1 MRIGVIGLG
10 RLGLPMAC
18 LLATKH
24 EVWGY
29 DNDEK
34 LLRQLIWGQYQTR
47 EPDCDYSKLNIA
59 KNMEALVDNT
69 DMALLCVNTPSDNGG
84 GMDLSQ
90 VQEATRNLNGALKDA
105 DRRDYELAICS
116 TTMPGTAEQLRNVSH
131 LRAIYSNPIWIAM
144 GSVIADLRRPPM
156 MVIGSTSLG
165 GDASHLLEMWSSVSD
180 FEARS
185 IILTD
190 ATTAEFIKLAHNAWC
205 TTKMSFMGY
214 IKEFCPTV
222 DIDQVSNFFRNG
234 GERPGVFWKPGP
246 PFSGPCFPRDLDFF
260 NAFTT
265 KNAEADSGMGI
276 TEATKRENDLAL
288 SRICHQVPI
297 WSKVLILGRSYKYGT
312 DIEQDSLS
320 FILAEKLQSSRGCEV
335 HVQDE
340 QVDGFEPE
348 VCIVTQKELNEIPY
362 VIPNCKTIR
371 LWE

>member
-1 MRIGVIGLG
+1 MKIGVIGLG

-29 DNDEK
+29 DNSDYLTN
-34 LLRQLIWGQYQTR
+34 LLKIGQYKTR
-47 EPDCDYSKLNIA
+47 EPDCDYSTLNLA
-59 KNMEALVDNT
+59 SDMGTLVANT
-69 DMALLCVNTPSDNGG
+69 DMALLCVNTPSDQNG

-90 VQEATRNLNGALKDA
+90 VQEATLNLNGALISA
-105 DRRDYELAICS
+105 GRIDYDLAICS
-116 TTMPGTAEQLRNVSH
+116 TTMPGTAEQLRNTNQ
-131 LRAIYSNPIWIAM
+131 LRAIYSNPVWIAM
-144 GSVIADLRRPPM
+144 GNVIADLRRPPM
-156 MVIGSTSLG
+156 MVIGNTSLG
-165 GDASHLLEMWSSVSD
+165 GDASHLLKMWTSVAD

-234 GERPGVFWKPGP
+234 GERPGVFWRPGP

-260 NAFTT
+260 NAYTGP
-265 KNAEADSGMGI
+265 NGMPI
-276 TEATKRENDLAL
+276 TVATKHENERATW
-288 SRICHQVPI
+288 RICLQVPVK
-297 WSKVLILGRSYKYGT
+297 SNVLILGRAYKYGT

-320 FILAEKLQSSRGCEV
+320 FILAEKLSLYRGCEV

-340 QVDGFEPE
+340 LVDGFDPD
-348 VCIVTQKELNEIPY
+348 VCIVTQRELNEIPNAL
-362 VIPNCKTIR
+362 PSNCETIR
-371 LWE
+371 LWG